1 MDPIGQGR
9 FSLEVNDITTK
20 KIIGQ
25 GDQVNVGNA
34 MEIVVSADDAI
45 TEFFLAECTATNKKD
60 APDKSLDLI
69 GGISE
74 APGCMND
81 LGEGL
86 STSINATSPNPG
98 HTITFNQFG
107 FADTSGGKLF

>member
-69 GGISE
+69 GGISA

-81 LGEGL
+81 LGEAL

>member
-9 FSLEVNDITTK
+9 FSLKVYDITTQ

-60 APDKSLDLI
+60 APDKSLGLI
-69 GGISE
+69 GGQSA

-81 LGEGL
+81 LGVL
-86 STSINATSPNPG
+86 SISINATSPNPG
-98 HTITFNQFG
+98 HIITFNQFG